1 MATIFTKAYQDGAYT
16 FEFSIVNGGTADDE
30 DEEITDLHER
40 YDALYRIRGKILY
53 KPDVLTRNKESSSSK
68 SPEIGA
74 DESDVIENSSSKQDG
89 DERSAAEGTQDQTK
103 QAKQEVVVVGEL
115 KGNYINRNTAS
126 KYYCGFKN
134 ICFDFGGELHEISRN
149 FFDDNGRLRYS
160 KVDGLEEDNLEAMET
175 EIGGFI
181 HLYTIKLNEEHRH
194 RDIGIK
200 CIKNLLA
207 WMYKLNFRDR
217 SPFGGVTIGGSAKRN
232 SDGEVLDSLTGRPIE
247 FEYITTGWS
256 ICCIEAS
263 AIMPNTEHYM
273 DHYER
278 MHSDSLTAED
288 VALENGQWDIHKDA
302 TRKLRRQYARIGFQQ
317 HSRGSP
323 YFYLLPSRMRWPP
336 LSKEEVARSV
346 NITDSPFGSKLSAM
360 LPCDRKLTEYF
371 EGWHWQYTSLGK
383 FQTKI
388 DRFVDDG
395 ADLSRCNGIQ
405 TFVRH
410 VHSAGS
416 NPVVIIEKL
425 RILLSKGVDINDAD
439 HNGDTPLHH
448 AAQMLDV
455 RTVEILLAVQANP
468 NLRNTYLGQTALDI
482 VINSVQDTRGG
493 KEKHSYLVDLL
504 RHVTTNAN

>member
-1 MATIFTKAYQDGAYT
+1 MTTIFTKAYQVGAYT
-16 FEFSIVNGGTADDE
+16 FEFSIVNGGMADDE
-30 DEEITDLHER
+30 DEEITVLHEH
-40 YDALYRIRGKILY
+40 YDALYRIRGEILY
-53 KPDVLTRNKESSSSK
+53 KPDVITGNKESSSK
-68 SPEIGA
+68 TRPIGA
-74 DESDVIENSSSKQDG
+74 DESSATEHSDSKQD
-89 DERSAAEGTQDQTK
+89 DDQRSAAGGTQDQTQ
-103 QAKQEVVVVGEL
+103 QANQEVVVVGEL

-126 KYYCGFKN
+126 KNYGGFEN
-134 ICFDFGGELHEISRN
+134 ICFDFGGELQEIARN
-149 FFDDNGRLRYS
+149 FFNDNGDVRYS
-160 KVDGLEEDNLEAMET
+160 KVDGLEKDNLEAMET
-175 EIGGFI
+175 QIGGFI

-194 RDIGIK
+194 KDIGIK
-200 CIKNLLA
+200 CITKLLA
-207 WMYKLNFRDR
+207 WIYKLNFRDR
-217 SPFGGVTIGGSAKRN
+217 SPFGGVNIGGSAKRN

-247 FEYITTGWS
+247 FEYITTGWN
-256 ICCIEAS
+256 ICCIDAS
-263 AIMPNTEHYM
+263 AIMPNTEHFM
-273 DHYER
+273 DHYNR

-288 VALENGQWDIHKDA
+288 VALENGKWDIHKDA

-323 YFYLLPSRMRWPP
+323 YFYLLPSRMIWPP

-346 NITDSPFGSKLSAM
+346 NITDSPFGSKLNAM
-360 LPCDRKLTEYF
+360 LPCDRKLTEYL

-383 FQTKI
+383 FQKKI

-395 ADLSRCNGIQ
+395 ADMSRCNGIQ

-410 VHSAGS
+410 VHRAGS

-439 HNGDTPLHH
+439 HNGDTALHH

-482 VINSVQDTRGG
+482 VIDSVQNMRGG
-493 KEKHSYLVDLL
+493 QEKYNYLVDLL
-504 RHVTTNAN
+504 RHATTNVK